1 MAVHAGEGA
10 NVGSPLSRIRARHG
24 APYLFRGFIVKKI
37 VAGIERMNGVLGWLS
52 GFCIASAAFL
62 IIAEIF
68 SRIVFGQ
75 SLQITDEYT
84 GYLMAVSSFLG
95 LGYVEK
101 VHGHIRMDLINL
113 LQNRF
118 PKVIAAFRIWAYAVA
133 IVFAGYLTCVG
144 WRLFYQSYI
153 YGSRSMQISETPL
166 VIPQIFI
173 PLGAAA
179 LLLQYLCNL
188 HAFCSGRSEN

>member
-1 MAVHAGEGA
+1 
-10 NVGSPLSRIRARHG
+10 
-24 APYLFRGFIVKKI
+24 
-37 VAGIERMNGVLGWLS
+37 MNGLFGWLS
-52 GFCIASAAFL
+52 GFCIASASFL

-68 SRIVFGQ
+68 SRLVLGQ

-101 VHGHIRMDLINL
+101 VQGHIRMDLINL
-113 LQNRF
+113 LRSKF
-118 PKVIAAFRIWAYAVA
+118 PRVIAAFRLWAYTLA
-133 IVFAGYLTCVG
+133 IIFAGYLTFVG
-144 WRLFYQSYI
+144 WKLFYQSYL
-153 YGSRSMQISETPL
+153 YGSKSMQISETPL

-179 LLLQYLCNL
+179 LFLQYCCNMYKL
-188 HAFCSGRSEN
+188 CSGRTDG

>member
-1 MAVHAGEGA
+1 M
-10 NVGSPLSRIRARHG
+10 NR
-24 APYLFRGFIVKKI
+24 I
-37 VAGIERMNGVLGWLS
+37 VAAVERMNGVLGWLS
-52 GFCIASAAFL
+52 GFCIASASFL

-68 SRIVFGQ
+68 SRLVLGQ

-95 LGYVEK
+95 LGYVEN

-113 LQNRF
+113 LRSKF
-118 PKVIAAFRIWAYAVA
+118 PRIVAKFRILAYSLAV
-133 IVFAGYLTCVG
+133 VFAGYLTFVG
-144 WRLFYQSYI
+144 WKLFYQSYV
-153 YGSRSMQISETPL
+153 YGSKSMQISETPL

-179 LLLQYLCNL
+179 LFLQYCCNL
-188 HAFCSGRSEN
+188 YKFCSGRTDN